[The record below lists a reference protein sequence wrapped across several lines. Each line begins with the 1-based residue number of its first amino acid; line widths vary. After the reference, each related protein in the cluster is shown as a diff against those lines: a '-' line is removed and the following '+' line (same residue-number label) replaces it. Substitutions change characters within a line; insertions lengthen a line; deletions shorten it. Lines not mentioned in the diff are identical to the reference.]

1 MQNKKEK
8 NHSLSEVKDAHS
20 FTVIDLLILKDESMS
35 DSFCLREE
43 EGARDNTGGASS
55 GMDTI
60 KHGTAWQMCVCECN
74 YVCD

>member
-43 EGARDNTGGASS
+43 EGARDNTG
-55 GMDTI
+55 
-60 KHGTAWQMCVCECN
+60 
-74 YVCD
+74 

>member
-1 MQNKKEK
+1 LPKNYWPREHLYETMQNKKEK

-43 EGARDNTGGASS
+43 EGARDNTG
-55 GMDTI
+55 
-60 KHGTAWQMCVCECN
+60 
-74 YVCD
+74 